1 MAEDADGGQNAPG
14 GASGGA
20 QGGGQETAA
29 AVEEPPEHAGGEEI
43 QGTNP
48 PSSEVTPAQS
58 EENKD
63 DTDSG
68 ATEVLESK
76 DDGAREEEGPQ
87 DNAPAAAPGQGV
99 AGGGQDGVTP
109 PSTGGITFSGTEDQD
124 PIPPLGGM
132 KGPLKDKTKATQR
145 QGRALMAL
153 GSDPSSLTI
162 EEVDM
167 QIAALERIKAERELA
182 LALRD
187 EQTPPTWDDN
197 RTKTKAT
204 QRQGR
209 ALRVPGG
216 PKLSHCVEAL
226 DFDAMTDDEAKKMP
240 AMDCSSL
247 TLDQVKMMKA
257 GVQKL
262 SGRGDT
268 RGVRRDGYG
277 FYDLLTLREP
287 RGGEEFRQRGRPAA
301 AAQPSTSARYFC
313 SR

>member
-1 MAEDADGGQNAPG
+1 MAEDADGGRNAPG

-20 QGGGQETAA
+20 QGGGQGGGAGGGAGAAQETAA

-99 AGGGQDGVTP
+99 AGGGQDGVIP

-132 KGPLKDKTKATQR
+132 KGPPKD
-145 QGRALMAL
+145 
-153 GSDPSSLTI
+153 
-162 EEVDM
+162 
-167 QIAALERIKAERELA
+167 
-182 LALRD
+182 
-187 EQTPPTWDDN
+187 
-197 RTKTKAT
+197 KTKAT

-247 TLDQVKMMKA
+247 TLGEVKMMIA
-257 GVQKL
+257 GGQKL
-262 SGRGDT
+262 LGRGDT
-268 RGVRRDGYG
+268 RGVRRDGYV

-287 RGGEEFRQRGRPAA
+287 RGGEEFRLRGRPAA